1 MINSIPPRVT
11 ALFLAITCATGI
23 ADGEESRWF
32 KGNTHTHSLWSDGND
47 FPEMIAD
54 FYKREGYHFLV
65 LSDHNILSRGE
76 KWMGV
81 GAVEKRRRTLG
92 HPTLKKYLATFGD
105 KWVELRG
112 KGDAQQVRLKT
123 LGEIR
128 PRFEQP
134 GKFLFIEGEEIT
146 NSFRGLPVHTNAMN
160 LGELIKP
167 EKGTS
172 LRATM
177 RSCLVAAKEQEKRL
191 GKLILA
197 HLNHPNFGWG
207 ITAEDLAHVIEEQ
220 FFEVYNGHPS
230 VRQLGDAKHPGIEKM
245 WDLANTI
252 RLTDLGAEPLF
263 GIASDDSHQYHGGD
277 VKPGRGW
284 VMVRAP
290 SLSANNI
297 VKAMRSGDFYCSSGV
312 TLEELERN
320 QEKGTLS
327 FRIRTEGKEKYTTRI
342 IGTRRGRQSDPAG
355 VGEVLAT
362 FTGTAVSYSLKNSE
376 LYFRAIITSDKAHP
390 LPSFAKQQKQAW
402 IQPLWAL
409 PISKPKTPKA
419 GQTP

>member
-1 MINSIPPRVT
+1 MIKLSPPRFT
-11 ALFLAITCATGI
+11 TLLLAIACATGI
-23 ADGEESRWF
+23 AGGEEPRWF

-65 LSDHNILSRGE
+65 LSDHNVLSRGE
-76 KWMGV
+76 KWMSV
-81 GAVEKRRRTLG
+81 GAVEKRRKTLG
-92 HPTLKKYLATFGD
+92 HATLKKYLATFGA

-112 KGDAQQVRLKT
+112 EGDAQQVRLKT
-123 LGEIR
+123 LEEIR
-128 PRFEQP
+128 PKFDEP

-146 NSFRGLPVHTNAMN
+146 NSFRGRPVHTNAMN

-167 EKGTS
+167 EKGAS

-191 GKLILA
+191 GQLILA

-220 FFEVYNGHPS
+220 FFEVYNGHPG
-230 VRQLGDAKHPGIEKM
+230 VRQLGDAKHPGMEKM
-245 WDLANTI
+245 WDIANTI
-252 RLTDLGAEPLF
+252 RLAELAAEPLF
-263 GIASDDSHQYHGGD
+263 GIASDDSHHYHGGD

-290 SLSANNI
+290 ALNANHI
-297 VKAMRSGDFYCSSGV
+297 IKAMREGDFYCSSGV
-312 TLEELERN
+312 TLEELQRN

-327 FRIRTEGKEKYTTRI
+327 FRINAEGTEKYTTHI
-342 IGTRRGRQSDPAG
+342 IGTRRGQHSDPAK
-355 VGEVLAT
+355 VGEILAT
-362 FTGTAVSYSLKNSE
+362 FTGTSVSYSLKENE
-376 LYFRAIITSDKAHP
+376 LYFRAVITSDKAHP
-390 LPSFAKQQKQAW
+390 LPSFAKQHKQAW

-409 PISKPKTPKA
+409 PISKPKAP
-419 GQTP
+419 

>member
-1 MINSIPPRVT
+1 MTKPSPAYLTV
-11 ALFLAITCATGI
+11 LFIAIAITCGVGI
-23 ADGEESRWF
+23 APGEESHWF

-54 FYKREGYHFLV
+54 FYKREGHHFLV
-65 LSDHNILSRGE
+65 LSDHNVLSRGE
-76 KWMGV
+76 KWMAV
-81 GAVEKRRRTLG
+81 SAVEKRRKTLG
-92 HPTLKKYLATFGD
+92 HSSLKKYLAVFGD

-112 KGDAQQVRLKT
+112 QGDARQVRLKT
-123 LGEIR
+123 LEEIR
-128 PRFEQP
+128 PRFDEP

-160 LGELIKP
+160 LSEIIKP
-167 EKGTS
+167 EKGAS

-177 RSCLVAAKEQEKRL
+177 RNCLVAAKEQEKRL

-207 ITAEDLAHVIEEQ
+207 ITPEDLAHVIEEQ
-220 FFEVYNGHPS
+220 FFEVYNGHPG
-230 VRQLGDAKHPGIEKM
+230 VRHLGDAKHPGVEKM

-252 RLTDLGAEPLF
+252 RLASLGAEPLF

-297 VKAMRSGDFYCSSGV
+297 VKAMRKGDFYSSSGI
-312 TLEELERN
+312 TLKALERN
-320 QEKGTLS
+320 QKKGTLS
-327 FRIRTEGKEKYTTRI
+327 FRIQGAGNEKYTTRI
-342 IGTRRGRQSDPAG
+342 IGTRRSQQSDPAKA
-355 VGEVLAT
+355 GEVLAT
-362 FTGTAVSYSLKNSE
+362 FTGTSVSYTLKDTE
-376 LYFRAIITSDKAHP
+376 LYFRATITSDKAHP
-390 LPSFAKQQKQAW
+390 LPSFAGQKKQAW
-402 IQPLWAL
+402 IQPVWAQ
-409 PISKPKTPKA
+409 PIATPDA
-419 GQTP
+419 GQAP